1 MVAIFVAF
9 IFVSLI
15 LTELA
20 IEKWQAWRVA
30 HPSLSKTPDTR
41 AVQYGFDALC
51 QVPEG
56 IRLSNQHTWVR
67 PDAIGGL
74 EVGAD
79 ALIGRAVGAVR
90 RIVLPKVGAQ
100 VAVGDALIRLEQEGR
115 TLNVPSTLT
124 GTVTA
129 VNYRLAEQPELLTS
143 DPYGNG
149 WVCHVA
155 PTGGKQEVRGT
166 RFGEQA
172 TRWLETEFVRFG
184 EFIFAQVPPDQALG
198 VTSQDGG
205 LPAVGCLGEL
215 GARAWN
221 AFESS
226 FLRQS

>member
-79 ALIGRAVGAVR
+79 AFDRARGRR
-90 RIVLPKVGAQ
+90 RPPNRSAQ
-100 VAVGDALIRLEQEGR
+100 SWRPGGR
-115 TLNVPSTLT
+115 
-124 GTVTA
+124 
-129 VNYRLAEQPELLTS
+129 
-143 DPYGNG
+143 
-149 WVCHVA
+149 
-155 PTGGKQEVRGT
+155 RGCAHSP
-166 RFGEQA
+166 R
-172 TRWLETEFVRFG
+172 
-184 EFIFAQVPPDQALG
+184 
-198 VTSQDGG
+198 
-205 LPAVGCLGEL
+205 
-215 GARAWN
+215 ARGP
-221 AFESS
+221 
-226 FLRQS
+226 RC